1 MNPHKATLS
10 ALGRLYGP
18 DAESMRRGLPEH
30 GDSISGQLAELAARP
45 SVERCETAIRNMAGL
60 VQLLQ
65 RFRERLLIEGDS
77 PNA

>member
-1 MNPHKATLS
+1 MNPTQACLA

-18 DAESMRRGLPEH
+18 DAEAMRRGLPEH
-30 GDSISGQLAELAARP
+30 GESIRGQLCELAARP
-45 SVERCETAIRNMAGL
+45 SVERCETAIRNMGGL